1 MFIEQAY
8 KGNNAWWR
16 VVVTIIITT
25 GILIS
30 SLAMYFILTPE
41 ELQAQYDMMK
51 QLPSIVALAL
61 NLLPFVF
68 LLAFI
73 FICVYLI
80 HKRSILSL
88 TTSRSK
94 WDIGRVFFGFA
105 IMFLISIAGF
115 AISYFNDS
123 SEIVWNFDAI
133 SFSILVVVSF
143 LLFPIQV
150 AYEEYLFRGYLMQQ
164 IGIIAKNRW
173 FPLIITSVLFG
184 LFHSANPEVMEMGF
198 GVMAFYIGTGL
209 FLGIVTLM
217 DESLELAIG
226 LHLGNNIIAA
236 LLMTS
241 EFSALQTDAIFKFT
255 GSGNTGML
263 YEMIVTMAITYPIIL
278 LILAKR
284 YKWSDWQQKLFG
296 RTLPKQSFLSTTYD
310 TSKLQ

>member
-8 KGNNAWWR
+8 KGDNAWWR
-16 VVVTIIITT
+16 VVLTIILTA
-25 GILIS
+25 GILIA
-30 SLAMYFILTPE
+30 SLAMYFILTPA

-51 QLPSIVALAL
+51 QLPSIVALAA
-61 NLLPFVF
+61 NLIPFVF
-68 LLAFI
+68 LLALI
-73 FICVYLI
+73 FVCVYVL

-94 WDIGRVFFGFA
+94 WDIGRVLFGFTL
-105 IMFLISIAGF
+105 MFIISVVGF

-123 SEIVWNFDAI
+123 SEIVWNFDAVN
-133 SFSILVVVSF
+133 FSILVVVSF

-164 IGIIAKNRW
+164 IGIVVKNRW
-173 FPLIITSVLFG
+173 FPLVITSILFG

-198 GVMAFYIGTGL
+198 GVMSFYIGTGL
-209 FLGIVTLM
+209 LLGIVTLM

-226 LHLGNNIIAA
+226 IHLGNNIIAA

-255 GSGNTGML
+255 GSGNEGMVS
-263 YEMIVTMAITYPIIL
+263 EMIVTMAITYPIIL
-278 LILAKR
+278 VILAKR
-284 YKWSDWQQKLFG
+284 YKWSNWQEKLFG
-296 RTLPKQSFLSTTYD
+296 QTLSKKSFLSTTYD
-310 TSKLQ
+310 SSKF